1 MHVCADKAEWEHIH
15 FFHGNGDLGIILG
28 LVARNK
34 GLALGRQQ
42 RVEDLTQSLPSPH
55 ILIVILHDRFHTPSP
70 SFRPQRKHG
79 RDNMGLPMC
88 RLHMGYPMQS
98 QNYRRVHELTHIW
111 LPVYIQGQCRAICG
125 EDGFLTPPSGQT
137 RLKIRAGG
145 L

>member
-15 FFHGNGDLGIILG
+15 FFHGNGNLGIILG

-34 GLALGRQQ
+34 GLALGSKGLKILPNLYLHR
-42 RVEDLTQSLPSPH
+42 TCSL
-55 ILIVILHDRFHTPSP
+55 
-70 SFRPQRKHG
+70 
-79 RDNMGLPMC
+79 
-88 RLHMGYPMQS
+88 LHMGYPMQS
-98 QNYRRVHELTHIW
+98 QNYRRVHKLTHIW